1 MGIHV
6 IFRPEIT
13 LLVTENFLYVRC
25 CNDPTCDKT
34 EGLGQ
39 KTGRAEARMAAG
51 CYSMSLDKRKRL
63 HYVAA
68 EGLKTKIWNN

>member
-1 MGIHV
+1 MC
-6 IFRPEIT
+6 FRKVP
-13 LLVTENFLYVRC
+13 
-25 CNDPTCDKT
+25 DDKT